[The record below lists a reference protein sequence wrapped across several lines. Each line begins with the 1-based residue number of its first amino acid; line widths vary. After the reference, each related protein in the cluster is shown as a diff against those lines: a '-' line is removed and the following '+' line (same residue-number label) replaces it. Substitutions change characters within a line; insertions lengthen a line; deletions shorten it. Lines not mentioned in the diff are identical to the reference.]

1 MARLFHIILCCFNIE
16 KKMLWM
22 NIIPMLVFI
31 PWCIS
36 DTPYLLRSY
45 PTDSTVAKSGSFM
58 NGPCFGPVKT
68 LTFLQ
73 GTDDASL
80 EHSECIHDSTES
92 ILTCKLS
99 IKNASETLDLNN
111 YPLDD
116 IKVLILFV
124 QEFPEKK
131 VKSRVL
137 DLCFLNRFGKALQE
151 LAICGYKPPI
161 TKSAK
166 YSYLHILDIPALAIF
181 ESKIQTLLIS
191 SM

>member
-1 MARLFHIILCCFNIE
+1 
-16 KKMLWM
+16 
-22 NIIPMLVFI
+22 
-31 PWCIS
+31 
-36 DTPYLLRSY
+36 
-45 PTDSTVAKSGSFM
+45 M
-58 NGPCFGPVKT
+58 NGPCFEPLKKIP
-68 LTFLQ
+68 FLQ
-73 GTDDASL
+73 GADEASL
-80 EHSECIHDSTES
+80 ENSECVHDSSES
-92 ILTCKLS
+92 VLTCKLS
-99 IKNASETLDLNN
+99 IKNASETLDLSN

-151 LAICGYKPPI
+151 LAICGYSPPI
-161 TKSAK
+161 TKSAANR
-166 YSYLHILDIPALAIF
+166 YLHILDIPALAIF